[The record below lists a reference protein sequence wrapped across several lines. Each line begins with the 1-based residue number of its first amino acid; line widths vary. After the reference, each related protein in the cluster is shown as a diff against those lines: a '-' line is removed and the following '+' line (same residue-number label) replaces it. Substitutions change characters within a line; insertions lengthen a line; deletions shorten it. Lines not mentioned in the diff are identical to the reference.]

1 MKKIHIFK
9 SIGEKIRERRRRM
22 GLSQERLGELTGVS
36 YQQIQKYEKGINQVG
51 IDRLQRIAA
60 ILREPFDFFL
70 KDAQAT
76 REDVPLYGGL
86 TSSEKKLL
94 KYFREIDD
102 QKIKSEV
109 IALIRIVVKLGK
121 K

>member
-9 SIGEKIRERRRRM
+9 SIGMKIREKRRRM
-22 GLSQERLGELTGVS
+22 GLSQERFGELVGVS

-60 ILREPFDFFL
+60 VLREPIDYFL
-70 KDAQAT
+70 KDAQST

-86 TSSEKKLL
+86 TSPEKRLL
-94 KYFREIDD
+94 KYFREIED

-109 IALIRIVVKLGK
+109 LALVRIAAKLEK